1 MSITGSFSPAEPF
14 IGQSGVR
21 RYIPNFELPMV
32 GHPIA
37 RRLDAL
43 LSAHVWSKN
52 RFIRKLRKEGGEIK
66 RRKLSDGTWK
76 TKTLPPRRLSI
87 RTEREQ
93 TFDALTRAMIYRADY
108 DPEAPYLFEVKASA
122 EELAGMI
129 GQLHEYAPAYDGESG
144 QYRHGR
150 KACDPVHAAID
161 DFEAADMLV
170 VVREFDNETKTHKA
184 KRLFFK
190 PNFFKGFGLTMDDT
204 REMLAAARKWQEKHG
219 HLKTA
224 KQKRRAELVRL
235 AESDRVAT
243 LDRHSLRNM
252 LARFKREFTGAN
264 KHTKREM
271 DAHHRLKQAEKNAR
285 SEKQDDR
292 SPTEI
297 KLRQLMQQLPPISV
311 HIAKNQIKQEHGL
324 TCGPEFDKLLLAM
337 LETHT

>member
-1 MSITGSFSPAEPF
+1 MSITGSFAPTEPF
-14 IGQSGVR
+14 VGQPGVR
-21 RYIPNFELPMV
+21 RYTPKFEQPMV

-43 LSAHVWSKN
+43 LSGHTWSEN

-66 RRKLSDGTWK
+66 RRKLKDGTWK
-76 TKTLPPRRLSI
+76 VKKLLPRRKSI
-87 RTEREQ
+87 RLEREQ
-93 TFDALTRAMIYRADY
+93 TLDALARAMIYRADY
-108 DPEAPYLFEVKASA
+108 DPDAPYLFEVKSSV
-122 EELAGMI
+122 EDLALMI
-129 GQLHEYAPAYDGESG
+129 GQLHEYSPAYDGENG
-144 QYRHGR
+144 HYRHGR
-150 KACDPVHAAID
+150 KACDPVHAALD
-161 DFEAADMLV
+161 DFEAADMIV
-170 VVREFDNETKTHKA
+170 VIREHDEETKTNKA
-184 KRLFFK
+184 KRIFFK

-204 REMLAAARKWQEKHG
+204 RQMLAGARKWQEKHG

-235 AESDRVAT
+235 AESDRIAT

-311 HIAKNQIKQEHGL
+311 HIAKNKIKQEHGL

>member
-1 MSITGSFSPAEPF
+1 MSITGSFALAEPF
-14 IGQSGVR
+14 VGQSGVR
-21 RYIPNFELPMV
+21 RYTPKFELPMV

-43 LSAHVWSKN
+43 LSGHVWSKN

-76 TKTLPPRRLSI
+76 TKTIPPRRLSI
-87 RTEREQ
+87 RLEREQ
-93 TFDALTRAMIYRADY
+93 TLDALTRAMIYRADY
-108 DPEAPYLFEVKASA
+108 DPDAPYLFEVKASV

-129 GQLHEYAPAYDGESG
+129 GQLHEYAPAYDGEAG

-170 VVREFDNETKTHKA
+170 VVREFDAENKTYKA

-190 PNFFKGFGLTMDDT
+190 PNFFKGFGLSMDDT
-204 REMLAAARKWQEKHG
+204 RKMLAASRKWQEKHG
-219 HLKTA
+219 QLKSA
-224 KQKRRAELVRL
+224 KQKRRDEFVRL
-235 AESDRVAT
+235 AESDRVAS

-271 DAHHRLKQAEKNAR
+271 DAHHRLKQAVKKATAEER
-285 SEKQDDR
+285 DDR
-292 SPTEI
+292 SETEI
-297 KLRQLMQQLPPISV
+297 KLRKVMQQIPPSSV
-311 HIAKNQIKQEHGL
+311 YIAKQKIKQEHNL
-324 TCGPEFDKLLLAM
+324 TSGPEFDNLLLAM
-337 LETHT
+337 LETYT

>member
-1 MSITGSFSPAEPF
+1 MSITGSIALTDPF
-14 IGQSGVR
+14 VGQSGVR
-21 RYIPNFELPMV
+21 RYIPKFELPMV

-43 LSAHVWSKN
+43 LSGHVWSKN

-76 TKTLPPRRLSI
+76 TKTIPPRRLSI
-87 RTEREQ
+87 RLEREQ
-93 TFDALTRAMIYRADY
+93 TLDALTRAMIYRADY
-108 DPEAPYLFEVKASA
+108 DPDAPYLFEVKASV

-129 GQLHEYAPAYDGESG
+129 GQLHEYAPAYDGEAG

-170 VVREFDNETKTHKA
+170 VVREFDAENKTYKA

-190 PNFFKGFGLTMDDT
+190 PNFFKGFGLSMDDT
-204 REMLAAARKWQEKHG
+204 RKMLAASRKWQEKNG
-219 HLKTA
+219 QLKSA
-224 KQKRRAELVRL
+224 KQKRRDEFVRL
-235 AESDRVAT
+235 AESDRVAS

-271 DAHHRLKQAEKNAR
+271 DAHHRLKQAVKKAHAEER
-285 SEKQDDR
+285 DDR
-292 SPTEI
+292 SETEI
-297 KLRQLMQQLPPISV
+297 KLRKVMQLIPPSSV
-311 HIAKNQIKQEHGL
+311 HIAKQKIKQEHNL
-324 TCGPEFDKLLLAM
+324 TSGPEFDNLLLAM
-337 LETHT
+337 LETYT